1 MGTIAAI
8 AGTLLALGS
17 IPLAAIPLTQHASS
31 AQEAAETDIIAA
43 RADASQRMTVPVHI
57 GESGALRF
65 LIDTGAQN
73 TVLSTALAARLALPA
88 GRRARLVGVAGS
100 LDVDTVHIDELVL
113 GRRRYYSLLAPLL
126 DAENIGADGILGLDS
141 LQDQRVLLDFKHNL
155 MAVDDAKSLGG
166 NRDYDIVVTARRR
179 SGQLIVTDAMFD
191 GVRVSV
197 VIDTGAQ
204 TSIGN
209 LALQRFQRHHRKQEG
224 GMLYSVTGQAIAANY
239 YIGRELQLGRLT
251 VQNMLVAYAD
261 APAFASLG
269 LADKPAILLGMR
281 DLRVFDRVAIDF
293 KARTVLFD
301 LPENARQRSAEF

>member
-1 MGTIAAI
+1 MGTIAGI
-8 AGTLLALGS
+8 AATLLA
-17 IPLAAIPLTQHASS
+17 LAAIPLPEHASG

-43 RADASQRMTVPVHI
+43 RADASQRMTVPVRI
-57 GESGALRF
+57 GDSGTLRF

-73 TVLSTALAARLALPA
+73 TVLSSALAARLALPA

-100 LDVDTVHIDELVL
+100 LDVDTVHIEELVL
-113 GRRRYYSLLAPLL
+113 GRRSYYSLLAPLL
-126 DAENIGADGILGLDS
+126 DGANIGADGILGLDS

-155 MAVDDAKSLGG
+155 IAVDDAKTLGG
-166 NRDYDIVVTARRR
+166 NNGYDIVVTARRR
-179 SGQLIVTDAMFD
+179 SGQLIVTDAVFD
-191 GVRVSV
+191 GVRVAV

-209 LALQRFQRHHRKQEG
+209 LALQRFQRNHRHQDD
-224 GMLYSVTGQAIAANY
+224 GMIYSVTGQAISASY
-239 YIGRELQLGRLT
+239 YMGRELQLGRLSLG
-251 VQNMLVAYAD
+251 NMLVAYAD

-269 LADKPAILLGMR
+269 LANKPAILLGMR

-301 LPENARQRSAEF
+301 LPENARQLNPSF